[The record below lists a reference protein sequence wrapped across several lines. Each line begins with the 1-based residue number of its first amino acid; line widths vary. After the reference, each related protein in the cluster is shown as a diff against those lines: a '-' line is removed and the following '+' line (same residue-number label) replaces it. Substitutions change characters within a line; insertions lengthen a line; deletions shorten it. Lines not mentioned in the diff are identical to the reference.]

1 MRSTEEI
8 SEFISAQRREE
19 YVADLPLKGLRVI
32 DMSTIMAAPF
42 AATLLGDYGAEVI
55 KIENPSAPDPIRGCG
70 VVGERKFSPFWSVVG
85 RNKLDRKSVV

>member
-55 KIENPSAPDPIRGCG
+55 KIENPSAPDPIRGWG
-70 VVGERKFSPFWSVVG
+70 VVGERKF
-85 RNKLDRKSVV
+85 